1 MFGYV
6 KPDKPEL
13 KIKDYETYKAIYC
26 SLCRTLGKEY
36 GLLARFL
43 LTYDAAF
50 YALLKKSVLQAK
62 PDCAYKGVCRFNP
75 LKKCNYIDTDSYLK
89 DAAALTVIM
98 FYYKVIDNINDGKPL
113 KRLAS
118 RLIYPYIKI
127 KFNKAV
133 KKYSKYNDIIKAS
146 TDEQARIENEKTDS
160 IDIAAHPTAD
170 SLQKIFSDGI
180 EDETQKRI
188 VERIGY
194 CLGRW
199 VYLMDAFDDLEN
211 DIKAGAYN
219 PFALKYK
226 LDKSF
231 LTDNNKAIEDD
242 IIKAIRLTAN
252 ETGLALGLLDK
263 NCYKPLI
270 ENIIFDGMEAEL
282 LKIIKKK
289 RGDLIE

>member
-1 MFGYV
+1 MIGYV

-62 PDCAYKGVCRFNP
+62 PDCAYKGMCRFNP
-75 LKKCNYIDTDSYLK
+75 LKKCNYIDTDSCLK

-98 FYYKVIDNINDGKPL
+98 FYYKVLDNINDGKPL

-118 RLIYPYIKI
+118 RLVYPYIKI

-133 KKYSKYNDIIKAS
+133 KKYSKYNNIIKVS

-160 IDIAAHPTAD
+160 IDIAAHPTAV
-170 SLQKIFSDGI
+170 SLQKILSDGI
-180 EDETQKRI
+180 KDETQKRI

-211 DIKAGAYN
+211 DIKTGAYN

-231 LTDNNKAIEDD
+231 LTGDNKAIEDD
-242 IIKAIRLTAN
+242 IIKSIRLTAN
-252 ETGLALGLLDK
+252 ETGLALELLDK

-282 LKIIKKK
+282 MKIIKKK

>member
-50 YALLKKSVLQAK
+50 YALLKKSVLQSK

-89 DAAALTVIM
+89 DGAALTVIM

-113 KRLAS
+113 KRLAA
-118 RLIYPYIKI
+118 RLVYPYIKI

-133 KKYSKYNDIIKAS
+133 KKYSKYNDIIKVS

-160 IDIAAHPTAD
+160 IDIAAHPTAV

-231 LTDNNKAIEDD
+231 LTGDNKAIEDD
-242 IIKAIRLTAN
+242 IIKSIRLTAN
-252 ETGLALGLLDK
+252 ETGLALELLDK

-270 ENIIFDGMEAEL
+270 ENIVFDGMEAEL
-282 LKIIKKK
+282 MKIIKKK

>member
-75 LKKCNYIDTDSYLK
+75 LKKCNYIETDSYLM

-98 FYYKVIDNINDGKPL
+98 FYYKVLDNINDGKPL

-118 RLIYPYIKI
+118 RLVYPYIKI

-133 KKYSKYNDIIKAS
+133 KKYSKYNNIIKVS

-160 IDIAAHPTAD
+160 IDIAAHPTAV
-170 SLQKIFSDGI
+170 SLQKILSDGLK
-180 EDETQKRI
+180 DETQKRI

-211 DIKAGAYN
+211 DIKTGAYN

-231 LTDNNKAIEDD
+231 LTGDNKAIEDD
-242 IIKAIRLTAN
+242 IIKSIRLTAN
-252 ETGLALGLLDK
+252 ETGLALELLDK

-282 LKIIKKK
+282 MKIIKKK

>member
-50 YALLKKSVLQAK
+50 YALIKKSVLQAK

-98 FYYKVIDNINDGKPL
+98 FYYKVLDNINDGKPL

-118 RLIYPYIKI
+118 RLVYPYIKI

-133 KKYSKYNDIIKAS
+133 KKYSKYNDIIKIS

-160 IDIAAHPTAD
+160 IDIAAHPTAV
-170 SLQKIFSDGI
+170 SLQKIFSYGI
-180 EDETQKRI
+180 KDETQKRI

-231 LTDNNKAIEDD
+231 LTGDNKAIEDD
-242 IIKAIRLTAN
+242 IIKSIRLTAN
-252 ETGLALGLLDK
+252 ETGLALELLDK

-282 LKIIKKK
+282 MKIIKKK

>member
-50 YALLKKSVLQAK
+50 YALLKKSVLQTK

-75 LKKCNYIDTDSYLK
+75 LKKCNYIDADSYLK

-98 FYYKVIDNINDGKPL
+98 FYYKVLDNINDGKPL

-118 RLIYPYIKI
+118 RLVYPYIKI

-160 IDIAAHPTAD
+160 IDIAAHPTAV
-170 SLQKIFSDGI
+170 SLQKILSDGI
-180 EDETQKRI
+180 KDETQKRI

-231 LTDNNKAIEDD
+231 LTGDKKAIEDD
-242 IIKAIRLTAN
+242 IIKSIRLTAN
-252 ETGLALGLLDK
+252 ETGLALELLDK

-282 LKIIKKK
+282 MKIIKKK

>member
-50 YALLKKSVLQAK
+50 YALLKKSVLQSK

-98 FYYKVIDNINDGKPL
+98 FYYKVLDNINDGKPL

-118 RLIYPYIKI
+118 RLVYPYIKI

-133 KKYSKYNDIIKAS
+133 KKYSKYNDIIKTS

-160 IDIAAHPTAD
+160 IDIAAHPTAV

-180 EDETQKRI
+180 KDETQKRI

-231 LTDNNKAIEDD
+231 LTGDNKAIEDD
-242 IIKAIRLTAN
+242 IIKSIRLTAN
-252 ETGLALGLLDK
+252 ETGLALELLYK

-270 ENIIFDGMEAEL
+270 ENIVFDGMEAEL
-282 LKIIKKK
+282 MKIIKKK

>member
-50 YALLKKSVLQAK
+50 YALLKKSVLQSK

-113 KRLAS
+113 KRLAA
-118 RLIYPYIKI
+118 RLVYPYIKI

-146 TDEQARIENEKTDS
+146 TDEQTRIENEKTDS
-160 IDIAAHPTAD
+160 IDIAAHPTAV

-199 VYLMDAFDDLEN
+199 VYLMDAFDDLES

-231 LTDNNKAIEDD
+231 FTGDDKAIEDD
-242 IIKAIRLTAN
+242 IIKSIRLTAN
-252 ETGLALGLLDK
+252 ETGLALELLDK

-270 ENIIFDGMEAEL
+270 ENIIFDGMESEL
-282 LKIIKKK
+282 MKIIKKK

>member
-50 YALLKKSVLQAK
+50 YALLKKSVLQEK

-98 FYYKVIDNINDGKPL
+98 FYYKVLDNINDGKPL

-118 RLIYPYIKI
+118 RLVYPYIKI

-133 KKYSKYNDIIKAS
+133 KKYSKYNNIIKVS

-160 IDIAAHPTAD
+160 IDIAAHPTAV
-170 SLQKIFSDGI
+170 SLQKILSDGI
-180 EDETQKRI
+180 KDETQKRI

-211 DIKAGAYN
+211 DIKAGVYN

-231 LTDNNKAIEDD
+231 LTGDNKAIEDD
-242 IIKAIRLTAN
+242 IIKSIRLTAN
-252 ETGLALGLLDK
+252 ETGLALELLDK

-282 LKIIKKK
+282 MKIINKK

>member
-26 SLCRTLGKEY
+26 SLRRTLGKEY

-50 YALLKKSVLQAK
+50 YALIKKSVLQAK

-98 FYYKVIDNINDGKPL
+98 FYYKVLDNINDGKPL

-118 RLIYPYIKI
+118 RLVYPYIKI

-133 KKYSKYNDIIKAS
+133 KKYSKYNDIIKIS

-160 IDIAAHPTAD
+160 IDIAAHPTAV

-180 EDETQKRI
+180 KDETQKRI

-231 LTDNNKAIEDD
+231 LTGDNKAIEDD
-242 IIKAIRLTAN
+242 IIKSIRLTAN
-252 ETGLALGLLDK
+252 ETGLALELLDK

-282 LKIIKKK
+282 MKIIKKK

>member
-50 YALLKKSVLQAK
+50 YALLKKSVLQEK

-98 FYYKVIDNINDGKPL
+98 FYYKVLDNINDGKPL

-118 RLIYPYIKI
+118 RLVYPYIKI

-133 KKYSKYNDIIKAS
+133 KKYSKYNDIIKVS

-160 IDIAAHPTAD
+160 IDIAAHPTAV
-170 SLQKIFSDGI
+170 SLQKILSDGI
-180 EDETQKRI
+180 KDETQKRI

-211 DIKAGAYN
+211 DIKTGAYN

-231 LTDNNKAIEDD
+231 LTGDNKAIEDD
-242 IIKAIRLTAN
+242 IIKSIRLTAN
-252 ETGLALGLLDK
+252 ETELALELLDK

-282 LKIIKKK
+282 MKIIKKK

>member
-50 YALLKKSVLQAK
+50 YALLKKTVLQSK

-98 FYYKVIDNINDGKPL
+98 FYYKVLDNINDGKHL
-113 KRLAS
+113 KRLAA
-118 RLIYPYIKI
+118 RLVYPYIKI

-133 KKYSKYNDIIKAS
+133 KKYSKYNDIIKTS
-146 TDEQARIENEKTDS
+146 TDEQIRIENEKTDS
-160 IDIAAHPTAD
+160 IDIAAHPTAV

-180 EDETQKRI
+180 KDETQKRI

-199 VYLMDAFDDLEN
+199 VYLVDAFDDLES

-231 LTDNNKAIEDD
+231 LTGDNKAIEDD
-242 IIKAIRLTAN
+242 IIKSIRLTAN

-270 ENIIFDGMEAEL
+270 ENIVFDGMEAEL
-282 LKIIKKK
+282 MKIIRKK

>member
-98 FYYKVIDNINDGKPL
+98 FYYKVLDNINDGKPL

-118 RLIYPYIKI
+118 RLVYPYIKI

-160 IDIAAHPTAD
+160 IDIAAHPTAV
-170 SLQKIFSDGI
+170 SLQKILSDGI
-180 EDETQKRI
+180 KDETQKRI

-211 DIKAGAYN
+211 DIKTESYN

-231 LTDNNKAIEDD
+231 LTGDNKAIEDD
-242 IIKAIRLTAN
+242 IIKSIRLTAN
-252 ETGLALGLLDK
+252 ETGLALELLDK
-263 NCYKPLI
+263 NWYKPLI

-282 LKIIKKK
+282 MKIIKKK

>member
-50 YALLKKSVLQAK
+50 YALLKKSVLQTK

-98 FYYKVIDNINDGKPL
+98 FYYKVLDNINDGKPL

-118 RLIYPYIKI
+118 RLVYPYIKI

-133 KKYSKYNDIIKAS
+133 KKYSKYNDIIKVS
-146 TDEQARIENEKTDS
+146 TDEQTRIESEKTDS
-160 IDIAAHPTAD
+160 IDIAAHPTAV

-180 EDETQKRI
+180 ENETQKRI

-231 LTDNNKAIEDD
+231 LTGDNKAIEDD
-242 IIKAIRLTAN
+242 IIKSIRLTAN
-252 ETGLALGLLDK
+252 ETGLALELLDK

-282 LKIIKKK
+282 LKIINKK

>member
-98 FYYKVIDNINDGKPL
+98 FYYKVLDNINDGKPL

-118 RLIYPYIKI
+118 RLVYPYIKI

-133 KKYSKYNDIIKAS
+133 KKYSKYNDIIKVS

-160 IDIAAHPTAD
+160 IDIAAHPTAV

-180 EDETQKRI
+180 KDETQKRI

-231 LTDNNKAIEDD
+231 LTGDNKAIEDD
-242 IIKAIRLTAN
+242 IIKSIRLTAN
-252 ETGLALGLLDK
+252 KTGLALELLDK

-282 LKIIKKK
+282 MKIIKKK

>member
-50 YALLKKSVLQAK
+50 YALLKKSVLQSK

-98 FYYKVIDNINDGKPL
+98 FYYKVLDNINDGKPL
-113 KRLAS
+113 KRLAA
-118 RLIYPYIKI
+118 RLVYPYIKI

-146 TDEQARIENEKTDS
+146 TDEQIRIESEKTDS
-160 IDIAAHPTAD
+160 IDIAAHPTAV

-199 VYLMDAFDDLEN
+199 VYHMDAFDDLEN

-231 LTDNNKAIEDD
+231 LTGDNKAIEDD
-242 IIKAIRLTAN
+242 IIKSIRLTAN
-252 ETGLALGLLDK
+252 ETGLALELLDK

-270 ENIIFDGMEAEL
+270 ENIVFDGMEAEL
-282 LKIIKKK
+282 MKIIKKK

>member
-50 YALLKKSVLQAK
+50 YALLKKSVLQSK

-98 FYYKVIDNINDGKPL
+98 FYYKVLDNINDGKPL
-113 KRLAS
+113 KRLAA
-118 RLIYPYIKI
+118 RLVYPYIKI

-146 TDEQARIENEKTDS
+146 TDEQTRIENEKADS
-160 IDIAAHPTAD
+160 IDIAAHPTAV

-180 EDETQKRI
+180 KDETQKRI

-231 LTDNNKAIEDD
+231 LTGDNKAIEDD
-242 IIKAIRLTAN
+242 IIKSIRLTAN
-252 ETGLALGLLDK
+252 ETGLALELLDK

-282 LKIIKKK
+282 MKIIKKK

>member
-50 YALLKKSVLQAK
+50 YALLKKSVLQTK

-98 FYYKVIDNINDGKPL
+98 FYYKVLDNINDGKPL
-113 KRLAS
+113 KRLAA
-118 RLIYPYIKI
+118 RLVYPYIKI

-160 IDIAAHPTAD
+160 IDIAAHPTAV

-199 VYLMDAFDDLEN
+199 VYLMDAFDDLES

-231 LTDNNKAIEDD
+231 LTGDNKAIEDD
-242 IIKAIRLTAN
+242 IIKSIRLAAN
-252 ETGLALGLLDK
+252 ETGLALELLDK

-282 LKIIKKK
+282 MKIIKKK

>member
-98 FYYKVIDNINDGKPL
+98 FYYKVLDNINDGKPL

-118 RLIYPYIKI
+118 RLVYPYIKI

-133 KKYSKYNDIIKAS
+133 KKYSKYNDIIKVS

-160 IDIAAHPTAD
+160 IDIAAHPTAV
-170 SLQKIFSDGI
+170 SLQKILSDGI
-180 EDETQKRI
+180 KDETQKRI

-231 LTDNNKAIEDD
+231 LTGDNKAIEDD
-242 IIKAIRLTAN
+242 IIKSILLTAN
-252 ETGLALGLLDK
+252 ETGLALELLDK

-282 LKIIKKK
+282 MKIIKKK

>member
-98 FYYKVIDNINDGKPL
+98 FYYKVLDNINDGKPL

-118 RLIYPYIKI
+118 RLVYPYIKI

-133 KKYSKYNDIIKAS
+133 KKYSKYNNIIKVS

-160 IDIAAHPTAD
+160 IDIAAHPTAV
-170 SLQKIFSDGI
+170 SLQKILSDEI
-180 EDETQKRI
+180 KDETQKRI

-231 LTDNNKAIEDD
+231 LTGDNKAIEDD
-242 IIKAIRLTAN
+242 IIKSIRLTAN
-252 ETGLALGLLDK
+252 ETGLALELLDK

-282 LKIIKKK
+282 MKIIKKN

>member
-50 YALLKKSVLQAK
+50 YALLKKSVLQSK

-98 FYYKVIDNINDGKPL
+98 FYYKVLDNINDGKPL
-113 KRLAS
+113 KRLAA
-118 RLIYPYIKI
+118 RLVYPYIKI

-146 TDEQARIENEKTDS
+146 TDEQTRIENEKNDS
-160 IDIAAHPTAD
+160 IDIAAHPTAV

-180 EDETQKRI
+180 KDETQKRI

-231 LTDNNKAIEDD
+231 LTGDNEAIEDD
-242 IIKAIRLTAN
+242 IIKSIRLTAN
-252 ETGLALGLLDK
+252 ETGLALELLDK

-270 ENIIFDGMEAEL
+270 ENIVFDGMEAEL
-282 LKIIKKK
+282 MKIIKKK

>member
-75 LKKCNYIDTDSYLK
+75 LKKCNYIDTDSCLK

-98 FYYKVIDNINDGKPL
+98 FYYKVLDNINDGKPL

-118 RLIYPYIKI
+118 RLVYPYIKI

-133 KKYSKYNDIIKAS
+133 KKYSKYNNIIKVS

-160 IDIAAHPTAD
+160 IDIAAHPTAV
-170 SLQKIFSDGI
+170 SLQKILSDGI
-180 EDETQKRI
+180 KDETQKRI

-211 DIKAGAYN
+211 DIKTGAYN

-231 LTDNNKAIEDD
+231 LTGDNKAIEDD
-242 IIKAIRLTAN
+242 IIKSIRLTAN
-252 ETGLALGLLDK
+252 ETGLALELLDK

-282 LKIIKKK
+282 MKIIKKK

>member
-98 FYYKVIDNINDGKPL
+98 FYYKVLDNINDGKPL

-118 RLIYPYIKI
+118 RLVYPYIKI

-133 KKYSKYNDIIKAS
+133 KKYSKYNDIIKIS

-160 IDIAAHPTAD
+160 IDIAAHPTAV
-170 SLQKIFSDGI
+170 SLQKIFSYGI
-180 EDETQKRI
+180 KDETQKRV

-231 LTDNNKAIEDD
+231 LTGDNKAIEDD
-242 IIKAIRLTAN
+242 IIKSIRLTAN
-252 ETGLALGLLDK
+252 ETGLALELLDK

-282 LKIIKKK
+282 MKIIKKK

>member
-98 FYYKVIDNINDGKPL
+98 FYYKVLDNINDGKPL

-118 RLIYPYIKI
+118 RLVYPYIKI

-133 KKYSKYNDIIKAS
+133 KQYSKYNDIIKVS

-160 IDIAAHPTAD
+160 IDIAAHPTAV
-170 SLQKIFSDGI
+170 SLQKILSDGI
-180 EDETQKRI
+180 KDETQKRI

-231 LTDNNKAIEDD
+231 LTGDNKAIEDD
-242 IIKAIRLTAN
+242 IIKSIRLTAN
-252 ETGLALGLLDK
+252 ETGLALELLDK

-282 LKIIKKK
+282 MKIIKKK

>member
-98 FYYKVIDNINDGKPL
+98 FYYKVLDNINDGKPL

-118 RLIYPYIKI
+118 RLVYPYIKI

-133 KKYSKYNDIIKAS
+133 KKYSKYNDIIKIS

-160 IDIAAHPTAD
+160 IDIAAHPTAV
-170 SLQKIFSDGI
+170 SLQKIFSYGI
-180 EDETQKRI
+180 KDETQKRI

-231 LTDNNKAIEDD
+231 LTGDNKAIEDD
-242 IIKAIRLTAN
+242 IIKSIRLTAN
-252 ETGLALGLLDK
+252 ETGLALELLDK

-282 LKIIKKK
+282 MKIIKKK

>member
-50 YALLKKSVLQAK
+50 YALLKKSVLQEK

-75 LKKCNYIDTDSYLK
+75 LKKCNYIDTDSCLK

-98 FYYKVIDNINDGKPL
+98 FYYKVLDNINDGKPL

-118 RLIYPYIKI
+118 RLVYPYIKI

-133 KKYSKYNDIIKAS
+133 KKYSKYNNIIKVS

-160 IDIAAHPTAD
+160 IDIAAHPTAI
-170 SLQKIFSDGI
+170 SLQKILSDGI
-180 EDETQKRI
+180 KDETQKRI

-231 LTDNNKAIEDD
+231 LTGDNKAIEDD
-242 IIKAIRLTAN
+242 IIKSIRLTAN
-252 ETGLALGLLDK
+252 ETGLALELLDK

-282 LKIIKKK
+282 MKIIKKK

>member
-50 YALLKKSVLQAK
+50 YALLKKSVLQSK

-98 FYYKVIDNINDGKPL
+98 FYYKVLDNINDGKPL
-113 KRLAS
+113 KRLAA
-118 RLIYPYIKI
+118 RLVYPYIKI

-160 IDIAAHPTAD
+160 IDIAAHPTAV
-170 SLQKIFSDGI
+170 SLQNIFSDGI

-231 LTDNNKAIEDD
+231 LTVDNKAIEDD
-242 IIKAIRLTAN
+242 IIKSIRLTAN
-252 ETGLALGLLDK
+252 ETGLALELLDK

-282 LKIIKKK
+282 MKIIKKK

>member
-98 FYYKVIDNINDGKPL
+98 FYYKVLDNINDGKPL

-118 RLIYPYIKI
+118 RLVYPYIKI

-133 KKYSKYNDIIKAS
+133 KKYSKYNNIIKVS

-160 IDIAAHPTAD
+160 IDIAAHPTAV
-170 SLQKIFSDGI
+170 SLQNILSDGI
-180 EDETQKRI
+180 KDETQKRI

-231 LTDNNKAIEDD
+231 LTGDNKAIEDD
-242 IIKAIRLTAN
+242 IIKSIRLTAN
-252 ETGLALGLLDK
+252 ETGLALELLDK

-270 ENIIFDGMEAEL
+270 ENIIFDGMAAEL
-282 LKIIKKK
+282 MKIIKKK

>member
-62 PDCAYKGVCRFNP
+62 PDCAYNGVCRFNP

-98 FYYKVIDNINDGKPL
+98 FYYKVLDNINDGKPL
-113 KRLAS
+113 KRMAA
-118 RLIYPYIKI
+118 RLVYPYIKI

-146 TDEQARIENEKTDS
+146 TYEQARVENEKTDS
-160 IDIAAHPTAD
+160 IDIAAHPTAV
-170 SLQKIFSDGI
+170 SLQKIFSVGI

-199 VYLMDAFDDLEN
+199 VYLMDAFDDLES

-231 LTDNNKAIEDD
+231 LTGDNKAIEDD
-242 IIKAIRLTAN
+242 IIKSIRLTAN
-252 ETGLALGLLDK
+252 ETGLALELLDK

-282 LKIIKKK
+282 MKIIKKK

>member
-62 PDCAYKGVCRFNP
+62 PDCAYKGMCRFNP

-98 FYYKVIDNINDGKPL
+98 FYYKVLDNINDGKPL
-113 KRLAS
+113 KRLAA
-118 RLIYPYIKI
+118 RLVYPYIKI

-160 IDIAAHPTAD
+160 IDIAAHPTAV

-231 LTDNNKAIEDD
+231 LTGDNKAIEDD
-242 IIKAIRLTAN
+242 IIKSIRLTAN
-252 ETGLALGLLDK
+252 ETGLVLELLDK

-282 LKIIKKK
+282 MKIIKKK

>member
-75 LKKCNYIDTDSYLK
+75 LKKCNYIDTDNYLN

-98 FYYKVIDNINDGKPL
+98 FYYKVLDNINDGKPL

-118 RLIYPYIKI
+118 RLVYPYIKI

-160 IDIAAHPTAD
+160 IDIAAHPTAV

-180 EDETQKRI
+180 KDETQKRI

-231 LTDNNKAIEDD
+231 LTVDNKAIEDD
-242 IIKAIRLTAN
+242 IIKSIRLTAN
-252 ETGLALGLLDK
+252 ETGLALELLDK

-282 LKIIKKK
+282 MKIINKK

>member
-50 YALLKKSVLQAK
+50 YALLKKSVLQSK

-98 FYYKVIDNINDGKPL
+98 FYYKVLDNINDGKPL
-113 KRLAS
+113 KRLAA
-118 RLIYPYIKI
+118 RLVYPYIKI

-146 TDEQARIENEKTDS
+146 TDEQTRIENEKTDS
-160 IDIAAHPTAD
+160 IDIAAHPTAV

-180 EDETQKRI
+180 KDETQKRI

-231 LTDNNKAIEDD
+231 LTGDNKAIEDD
-242 IIKAIRLTAN
+242 IIKSIRLTAN
-252 ETGLALGLLDK
+252 ETGLALELLYK

-282 LKIIKKK
+282 MKIIKKK

>member
-50 YALLKKSVLQAK
+50 YALLKKSVLQEK

-98 FYYKVIDNINDGKPL
+98 FYYKVLDNINDGKPL

-118 RLIYPYIKI
+118 RLVYPYIKI

-133 KKYSKYNDIIKAS
+133 KKYSKYNNIIKVS

-160 IDIAAHPTAD
+160 IDIAAHPTAV
-170 SLQKIFSDGI
+170 SLQKILSDGI
-180 EDETQKRI
+180 KDETQKRI
-188 VERIGY
+188 AERIGY

-231 LTDNNKAIEDD
+231 LTGDNKVIEDD
-242 IIKAIRLTAN
+242 IIKSIRLTAN
-252 ETGLALGLLDK
+252 ETGLALELLDK
-263 NCYKPLI
+263 NCYKLLI

-282 LKIIKKK
+282 MKIIKKK

>member
-50 YALLKKSVLQAK
+50 YALLKKSVLQSK
-62 PDCAYKGVCRFNP
+62 PDCASKGVCRFNP

-98 FYYKVIDNINDGKPL
+98 FYYKVLDNINDGKPL

-118 RLIYPYIKI
+118 RLVYPYIKI

-146 TDEQARIENEKTDS
+146 TDEQTRIENEKTDS
-160 IDIAAHPTAD
+160 IDIAAHSTAD

-180 EDETQKRI
+180 KDETQKRI

-211 DIKAGAYN
+211 DIKIGSYN
-219 PFALKYK
+219 PYAQKYR
-226 LDKSF
+226 LDKSYI
-231 LTDNNKAIEDD
+231 TSKDKAIEDD
-242 IIKAIRLTAN
+242 IIKSIRLTAN
-252 ETGLALGLLDK
+252 ETGLALELLDK

-282 LKIIKKK
+282 MKIIKKK